1 MIEHEIDELLRQ
13 FEEQLSYTGANL
25 QMYLQETHTDIEEFR
40 GQIRYDAERKVK
52 SRLIVQAIA
61 KNEGIEVSEEELT
74 EELRKMGAQYGV
86 DAERMR
92 ELVGNDIKYIK
103 NDIASK
109 KALDIIAANAV
120 VNEID
125 YDQIEAQKSDAEKLE
140 DKVAAALGGDPQ

>member
-40 GQIRYDAERKVK
+40 EQIRYDAERKVK

-74 EELRKMGAQYGV
+74 EELRKMGVQYGV

-92 ELVGNDIKYIK
+92 DLVGNDIKYIK

-125 YDQIEAQKSDAEKLE
+125 YDQVEAQKSDQQKLE
-140 DKVAAALGGDPQ
+140 DKVAAALGGDQQ